1 MADTRGLTLIRM
13 HALKKK
19 SCLPVYLHNAG
30 SHVREVT
37 NGEATFILSSLQT
50 CEGTDS
56 SYFNRVWGGFF
67 FNCLCPSRVSTHALI
82 LHLAGNDIKASL
94 YFLLKWKEGL
104 SISNRPPFLCVLKM
118 ECLTP

>member
-13 HALKKK
+13 HALKKNPAFLYT
-19 SCLPVYLHNAG
+19 CIMLAG

-37 NGEATFILSSLQT
+37 NGEKKATFILSSLQT

-67 FNCLCPSRVSTHALI
+67 NCLSPTRVHTLSLT
-82 LHLAGNDIKASL
+82 LHLAGSDIKASL
-94 YFLLKWKEGL
+94 LLAEMERRSF
-104 SISNRPPFLCVLKM
+104 SISNRASFLCFEKWNV
-118 ECLTP
+118 